1 MYEQE
6 LQHYQFMYIEQI
18 IYKGWFYTDSG
29 IMYGAIIKRIR
40 L

>member
-1 MYEQE
+1 
-6 LQHYQFMYIEQI
+6 MYIEQI